1 MGQLEDLIAAVLET
15 LAGRETTVLGSTE
28 SLDPA
33 ENTANYDSTVRK
45 VSWGFGEWEYLA
57 SMCAAAVVVVV
68 AAAADWVSALVA
80 ADFAID
86 VEVFG
91 KAMTATG

>member
-68 AAAADWVSALVA
+68 AAADWVSALVMA
-80 ADFAID
+80 GFAIG

>member
-57 SMCAAAVVVVV
+57 LMCAAAVVVVV
-68 AAAADWVSALVA
+68 AAADWVSALVMA
-80 ADFAID
+80 GFAID

>member
-68 AAAADWVSALVA
+68 AAADWVSALVA
-80 ADFAID
+80 AGFAID